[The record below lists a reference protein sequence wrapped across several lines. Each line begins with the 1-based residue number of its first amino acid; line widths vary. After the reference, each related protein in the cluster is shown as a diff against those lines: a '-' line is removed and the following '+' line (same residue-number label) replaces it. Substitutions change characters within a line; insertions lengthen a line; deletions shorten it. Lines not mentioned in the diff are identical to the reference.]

1 MKISHYETVVVVEL
15 AEADKVVN
23 HFLSRGYV
31 VERNVG
37 DYAYEIVAYVRVAV

>member
-1 MKISHYETVVVVEL
+1 MKISHYEAVVVIGL
-15 AEADKVVN
+15 AEANKVVN

-37 DYAYEIVAYVRVAV
+37 DYAYEIVAYMRVAA